1 VPSLPPTCGDCGR
14 ALTSGRETHCAD
26 CRRVRWIRRAARS
39 RLTASDVSAELRD
52 SLAEQLH
59 AALIDRPDGMTRTQ
73 IQRLLRGNVP
83 GERMEY
89 ALDQLA
95 ASGRARRE
103 RVWTGGRPADR
114 WMAIGESDPFGGL
127 VADENRRTIR
137 PDVTVSENIAAGR
150 PQTPTSPPARRH
162 RHVMGFRGET
172 KTEDEHTYRDE
183 VPHTS
188 LWSASSDR
196 SKWGPAACAR
206 AGPAVREPALRCSSG
221 GPSRTRPRL
230 LCGRYRHKQGRE
242 LRPVRFV
249 EELVWVE
256 ITGARNQ
263 TLAGLRVAPAHAAG
277 LSDARL
283 VLRRAV
289 GSAGPRDRRYR
300 HDMASNP
307 SADRDERASAVPP
320 QAPSEKEDLTIEM
333 LDLPREECLRLL
345 ASHSF
350 GRLAVSMGERA
361 PVLRP
366 VNYLFDETSQ
376 SVVFR
381 TAVGSGFHALLRSA
395 EATFEIDGIED
406 LARTGWS
413 VIMSG
418 VTDEVTNPNEISR
431 LDGLDLDSW
440 APGHKAHWM
449 RIRALTVSG
458 RRIVL
463 PPEEVLGYPA

>member
-1 VPSLPPTCGDCGR
+1 
-14 ALTSGRETHCAD
+14 
-26 CRRVRWIRRAARS
+26 
-39 RLTASDVSAELRD
+39 VSAELRD
-52 SLAEQLH
+52 SLAEQVH

-83 GERMEY
+83 GERMED

-103 RVWTGGRPADR
+103 RVRTGG

-127 VADENRRTIR
+127 VADENRPTIR
-137 PDVTVSENIAAGR
+137 PDVTVSENVAAGR

-162 RHVMGFRGET
+162 RRVMGSAARPRRRT
-172 KTEDEHTYRDE
+172 KTPTGVR
-183 VPHTS
+183 
-188 LWSASSDR
+188 
-196 SKWGPAACAR
+196 CR
-206 AGPAVREPALRCSSG
+206 A
-221 GPSRTRPRL
+221 RPRPL
-230 LCGRYRHKQGRE
+230 SHKQGRE
-242 LRPVRFV
+242 LRPVRFL

-300 HDMASNP
+300 HDMASDP

-320 QAPSEKEDLTIEM
+320 QAPSEQEDLTIEM

-361 PVLRP
+361 PFLRP

-381 TAVGSGFHALLRSA
+381 TVVGSGFHALLRSA

-431 LDGLDLDSW
+431 LNGLDLDSW